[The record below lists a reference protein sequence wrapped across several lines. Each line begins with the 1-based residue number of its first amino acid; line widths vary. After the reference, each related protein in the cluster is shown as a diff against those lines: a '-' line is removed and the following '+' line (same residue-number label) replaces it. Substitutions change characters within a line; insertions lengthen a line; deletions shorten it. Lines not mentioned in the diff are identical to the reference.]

1 MSRGSQSGYDRH
13 ITIFSPEGKL
23 YQVEYA
29 FRAVKSRNITAIA
42 IKGTE
47 AACVVVQKKI
57 PSRQAQQDTLL
68 DVSSITSL
76 YNITDDIGTAMIGL
90 AGKFLYPLKPGQF
103 LFLGDCRSIVF
114 RARDAAVRFQYKMDH
129 KIPVNYLCQ
138 KIANLHQLYTQH
150 AYARLHACCGT
161 IIAID
166 EETNTPVIYQFDPAG
181 WFAGYHVR
189 MIDTKRKNFVMLLI
203 LKACAAGS
211 KEQEA
216 TNLLEKLLRNKQ
228 LKTEKEVVEEA
239 IATLQSTLSMEFKAS
254 DIEVGVVSVSDTRFR
269 RLDEGTVEQYLNSIA
284 ERD

>member
-1 MSRGSQSGYDRH
+1 MSRGSQTGYDRH

-90 AGKFLYPLKPGQF
+90 P
-103 LFLGDCRSIVF
+103 GDCRSIVF

-129 KIPVNYLCQ
+129 KIPVHYLCQ

-181 WFAGYHVR
+181 WFAGYH
-189 MIDTKRKNFVMLLI
+189 
-203 LKACAAGS
+203 ACAAGS

-228 LKTEKEVVEEA
+228 LVTEKEVVEEA
-239 IATLQSTLSMEFKAS
+239 IATLQSTLSMDFKAS
-254 DIEVGVVSVSDTRFR
+254 DIEVGVVSISDSRFR
-269 RLDEGTVEQYLNSIA
+269 RLDEGTIEQYLNSIA

>member
-181 WFAGYHVR
+181 WFAGYH
-189 MIDTKRKNFVMLLI
+189 
-203 LKACAAGS
+203 ACAAGS